1 MSLKPCP
8 CGKVPTEL
16 VVVKS
21 SYKWSTAVP
30 NCCGEWMYEFRVDGA
45 TAKGPKQSFVI
56 NNNTHIELA
65 NAAWNN
71 MPRGDNAQ
79 QEKTK

>member
-8 CGKVPTEL
+8 CGRVPTEL

-30 NCCGEWMYEFRVDGA
+30 NCCGEWMYDFRVDGVR
-45 TAKGPKQSFVI
+45 T
-56 NNNTHIELA
+56 NNELA
-65 NAAWNN
+65 HAAWNN

-79 QEKTK
+79 QEETK

>member
-8 CGKVPTEL
+8 CGNVPTEI

-21 SYKWSTAVP
+21 GYKWSRAVP

-45 TAKGPKQSFVI
+45 TGPKHFEL
-56 NNNTHIELA
+56 TH
-65 NAAWNN
+65 AAWNN

-79 QEKTK
+79 QEETK

>member
-8 CGKVPTEL
+8 CGKVPTEITF
-16 VVVKS
+16 VKS

-45 TAKGPKQSFVI
+45 TGPKQF
-56 NNNTHIELA
+56 ELA
-65 NAAWNN
+65 HAAWNN

-79 QEKTK
+79 QEETK